1 MWFTG
6 KSPRCNPRYDL
17 PSVVICERLK
27 STSVALTIDYIS
39 FVVCAI
45 EQIHEYA

>member
-6 KSPRCNPRYDL
+6 KSPWWNQRYDL
-17 PSVVICERLK
+17 PSVVIYERLK
-27 STSVALTIDYIS
+27 STSVALTIDYIG

-45 EQIHEYA
+45 EQIHECA